1 MHRYSSASSNAGNS
15 LGGPTIRDNSR
26 VDSSFQPPNYPVN
39 SRRQSQIPAYKLKC
53 DREPLNSRLG
63 PPDFYPQ
70 TLNCPEETLTREYLQ
85 SGYKET
91 VEGIEEAREIVLSQV
106 VTFLKPELIG
116 KCREAIRKRFRAINE
131 SRAQKRKA
139 GQVYGVPLSGHL
151 LVRPGAFPEQK
162 PSGED
167 IRRRWIEALSQPHKR
182 LRSLSEHVPHGF
194 RRKSLF
200 DIITRHNIPLVRA
213 TWFVKVTYLNQ
224 VRNVPNGAP
233 EKSQF
238 LRTEQWTKDVA
249 DYFEQLLEEFSSKD
263 GATLS
268 SRDQPSPGLNS
279 GHSSSKLKTES
290 SPSISDT
297 EEPSFNFKWWYMV
310 RLVQWHL
317 AEGLLLPSIL
327 IDRILNQLQDKDSF
341 EILEL
346 LLPLFL
352 GLLDYISLSQT
363 YTRTFVE
370 IAVRYLSNVL
380 SSGSSSVDGLRR
392 ASMTA
397 TLAEMLR
404 YLILSVPDTFVSLDC
419 FPLPAPVAPEVHHRG
434 ASLKNVLDVSEAVQF
449 ETQDAYFRY
458 LSCGH
463 AVSSIEKRASDLAK
477 IVNPNLQ
484 GRGAAKVVQALDKAI
499 VSGNLTLAYSS
510 LFEDLSDSLMEERWI
525 SEVSPCLQSSLIWI
539 GTVELSLICSVF
551 FLCEWATCDYR
562 DCRTAMPSNLTGR
575 KDLSQIYM
583 AVLLLKNKMDELCK
597 VSNPKSSGR
606 HGASKTPSPQDHTPN
621 QVKNSGERKNKTNM
635 LESPGPLHDIIVC
648 WLDQHEVSSPAGYKR
663 VDALVTELIC
673 TGIFYPQAYVRQLIV
688 SGLMD
693 REGTPLDAERKRRHH
708 RILKQ
713 LPALCLLDVL
723 EESRVV
729 EKTTLNDTVAVY
741 SSERHLVVREL
752 SRGQGGV
759 VKRSNTPSGFPLQK
773 QNDHRPSSRDGKSE
787 GSKVKAVITELKGLI
802 STLLH
807 FPNISLSSMEPKS
820 EGLKGS
826 IKRPLSASDLKAD
839 SGETKQGC
847 EECRRAKKQK
857 IDNRSPS
864 FQSIPSSKLEDEDIW
879 WVRKGAVKAH
889 EPSFKVELPQQKVP
903 KQGSRGRRKTQSL
916 AQLAAARIESSQGAS
931 TSHVCDNK
939 VSCPHHK
946 STTDSD
952 SSKEF
957 DRTRAVNLTEIGKV
971 LKRLRMIEKKS
982 VSIWLLRSLRQLI
995 EGNETV
1001 MDKPGSSTSGF
1012 PSQNDERCSVR
1023 WRMSEDELLSVM
1035 YVLDQCCDLVPLVK
1049 FLVWLLPKIRARV
1062 SANIQ
1067 VGRHAIQSKNRES
1080 QICQVEEAFIY
1091 SALQRYENVLLATDL
1106 LPEVLAAVMHR
1117 NAGGVM
1123 PNGRHPCSAAFA
1135 YTRYILKKY
1144 RDVASVARWEK
1155 NFRAT
1160 SDQRLLS
1167 ELDTGRSIDG
1177 DSITSSGV
1185 SSGEDIDDHIRQ
1197 KLGGRSSRNV
1207 PNMKEIVNRS
1217 VEEASRYFYGKERKV
1232 FTPSKP
1238 QGALLEKWDDSF
1250 QIAHD
1255 IVLSLGECIRQN
1267 CSTLPEG
1274 DPSVVA
1280 AAVSAIVG
1288 NVGQA
1293 IAKLPDFTSGN
1304 YQNPPSTATSLNCV
1318 RHILNIHIASL
1329 FLLKESLGDRLSRV
1343 FEVVL
1348 AVEACSAFSAASAPT
1363 KTHRNQCQPSPDSH
1377 DIFGSHSNDLH
1388 SNPTKGFVSRPTK
1401 IAAAVS
1407 ALILGAVI
1415 HGVVSLDRLIT
1426 VFRLKEGLDTMQ
1438 FVRNTRSSNT
1448 NGVSRSSGAFKLD
1461 CSIEVYVH
1469 WFRLLIGNCRTVC
1482 DGLVCEILGESYI
1495 LALSRM
1501 QRMLPLGLILPPAYS
1516 IFAMVIWKPYIT
1528 NNGATREDGQLYQYL
1543 STAVGDAITH
1553 QPFRDVCFRNTHS
1566 FYDILASDSGDSEFA
1581 ALLELHGS
1589 DKHLR
1594 ATAFIPLRARLFL
1607 NALIECKMPASARPQ
1622 EDGSRGFE
1630 SSANMENEAKL
1641 HERLLHILDTLQPA
1655 KFHWQWVELRLLLHE
1670 QALIEK
1676 IETQS
1681 MSFVEALRS
1690 LTPNADSESEKK
1702 FTEIIISRLLVRPD
1716 AASLYSEVVHL
1727 LGKLLQES
1735 LVMDTK
1741 WILQGPDV
1749 LQGRKSIRQQLLY
1762 VAHRKGLSAKAH
1774 FWKPWG
1780 WSCSSPEAST
1790 GTSNT
1795 NNSITTGRGTKRKI
1809 EIMPIEE
1816 GEVIDEFVDV
1826 KRSGKSSNNR
1836 VTDSE
1841 GPESIHHRVTE
1852 KALTELMLPCIDRS
1866 SSELRNAFAAEL
1878 IKQMGAIEMQI
1889 GAITHNNNGTKQ
1901 QANTGSPGIEGA
1913 PSGKSTRKGMR
1924 GGSPVI
1930 GRRPPVVASDS
1941 SPPPVA
1947 SLRSALWVRLQF
1959 LIRLLPVIYAD
1970 RDPSGRNMRQTLAGI
1985 ILRLLGARVVYEEA
1999 DLPTP
2004 MKREAGSYPSEAL
2017 FYSADSLSDRPGE
2030 GLFDRLV
2037 CVLHALLGSCKPSW
2051 LKPKLPPSKATI
2063 KSPRDFPAFDRE
2075 AAENLQ
2081 SALDKME
2088 LPLTIRRRIQSAMP
2102 YLPPTRPFSL
2112 PCLPPLSLPSLP
2124 FLLPGNPTPGHQ
2136 QRSINP
2142 STPSWNSPN
2151 LPSGRGKAPLPSQE
2165 PSEMEIDPWTLLED
2179 GTAGSSTST
2188 SGSGGGGGSSMGV
2201 PGGDH
2206 SNLKAS
2212 SWLKGAVRVRRAD
2225 LTYIGSLDDDS

>member
-1 MHRYSSASSNAGNS
+1 MQRYSSASSNAGNS
-15 LGGPTIRDNSR
+15 LGGPTVRDNSR
-26 VDSSFQPPNYPVN
+26 ADSSFQSPNYPVN

-53 DREPLNSRLG
+53 EKEPLNTRLG

-91 VEGIEEAREIVLSQV
+91 VEGIEEAREIVLTQV

-167 IRRRWIEALSQPHKR
+167 LRKKWIEALSQPHKR

-200 DIITRHNIPLVRA
+200 DIITRHNVPLVRA

-224 VRNVPNGAP
+224 VRPTSTNVPNGTP
-233 EKSQF
+233 EKFQF
-238 LRTEQWTKDVA
+238 VRTEQWTKDVA
-249 DYFEQLLEEFSSKD
+249 EYFEQLLEEFSSKD
-263 GATLS
+263 GAALS

-279 GHSSSKLKTES
+279 VHSSSKLKTES

-327 IDRILNQLQDKDSF
+327 IDRILNQLQEKDSF

-346 LLPLFL
+346 LLPLLL
-352 GLLDYISLSQT
+352 GLLDYIALSQT

-370 IAVRYLSNVL
+370 TAVRYLSNVL
-380 SSGSSSVDGLRR
+380 SSGSSSNDGFKR
-392 ASMTA
+392 ASMAA
-397 TLAEMLR
+397 TVAEMLR
-404 YLILSVPDTFVSLDC
+404 YLILSVPDSFVSLDC
-419 FPLPAPVAPEVHHRG
+419 FPLPAPVAPEVHHR
-434 ASLKNVLDVSEAVQF
+434 ASLKNILEGSEAIQF

-463 AVSSIEKRASDLAK
+463 AVSAVEKRTSDLAK
-477 IVNPNLQ
+477 IVNPSLQ
-484 GRGAAKVVQALDKAI
+484 GRGAAKVVQALDRAF
-499 VSGNLTLAYSS
+499 VSGNLNLAYTS
-510 LFEDLSDSLMEERWI
+510 LFEDLSDSLMEEKWI

-562 DCRTAMPSNLTGR
+562 DCRTSMPSNLKITGR
-575 KDLSQIYM
+575 KDLCQIYM
-583 AVLLLKNKMDELCK
+583 AVLLLKNKMDEMCK
-597 VSNPKSSGR
+597 VSNPKNSSR
-606 HGASKTPSPQDHTPN
+606 LGAGKIPSQDRTPN
-621 QVKNSGERKNKTNM
+621 HSKNSGERKHRTNM

-648 WLDQHEVSSPAGYKR
+648 WLDQHEASSPAGFKA
-663 VDALVTELIC
+663 VDALITELVC
-673 TGIFYPQAYVRQLIV
+673 SGIFYPQAYVRQLIV

-693 REGTPLDAERKRRHH
+693 REGTPLDTERKRRHH
-708 RILKQ
+708 RILKH
-713 LPALCLLDVL
+713 LPASSLLDVL
-723 EESRVV
+723 EESKVI
-729 EKTTLNDTVAVY
+729 EATTLNDTITVY

-752 SRGQGGV
+752 SRGQSDV
-759 VKRSNTPSGFPLQK
+759 VKKSNSLSGFPLQK
-773 QNDHRPSSRDGKSE
+773 QIKHRPSSRDGKVD
-787 GSKVKAVITELKGLI
+787 GSKVKEVVTELKSLI
-802 STLLH
+802 SALLH
-807 FPNISLSSMEPKS
+807 FPNMEPKNDAS
-820 EGLKGS
+820 KGS
-826 IKRPLSASDLKAD
+826 IKRPLSASDLKSD
-839 SGETKQGC
+839 SGEMKQGC

-864 FQSIPSSKLEDEDIW
+864 FQSIPSSQLEDEDIW
-879 WVRKGAVKAH
+879 WIRKGAAKVQ
-889 EPSFKVELPQQKVP
+889 EPSFKVEPPQQKVP

-952 SSKEF
+952 SSKDF
-957 DRTRAVNLTEIGKV
+957 DRTKPVNLSEIGKG

-982 VSIWLLRSLRQLI
+982 VSIWLLKSLRQLI
-995 EGNETV
+995 EGTET
-1001 MDKPGSSTSGF
+1001 MLSKPGNSSSGF
-1012 PSQNDERCSVR
+1012 ASQNDERSSVR
-1023 WRMSEDELLSVM
+1023 WRLSEDELLSVM
-1035 YVLDQCCDLVPLVK
+1035 YVLDICCDLVPLVK
-1049 FLVWLLPKIRARV
+1049 FLIWLLSKIRTKMNTNV
-1062 SANIQ
+1062 Q
-1067 VGRHAIQSKNRES
+1067 VGRNTILPKNREN
-1080 QICQVEEAFIY
+1080 QTCQVEEAFIY

-1106 LPEVLAAVMHR
+1106 LPEVLAAAMHR
-1117 NAGGVM
+1117 NSGVVM
-1123 PNGRHPCSAAFA
+1123 TNGRHPCSAAFA
-1135 YTRYILKKY
+1135 YTRYLLKKY
-1144 RDVASVARWEK
+1144 RDVVSVARWEK
-1155 NFRAT
+1155 NFRV
-1160 SDQRLLS
+1160 SCDQRLLS

-1177 DSITSSGV
+1177 DSISTSGV

-1207 PNMKEIVNRS
+1207 PNMKDVVHRS

-1232 FTPSKP
+1232 FTPSTLK
-1238 QGALLEKWDDSF
+1238 GSSLEKWDDSF

-1255 IVLSLGECIRQN
+1255 IVFSLVECIRQN
-1267 CSTLPEG
+1267 CNTLPEG

-1293 IAKLPDFTSGN
+1293 IAKLPDFSSGN
-1304 YQNPPSTATSLNCV
+1304 YQNPPSAATSLNCV
-1318 RHILNIHIASL
+1318 RHILNIHITSL
-1329 FLLKESLGDRLSRV
+1329 FLLKESLGDRFSRV
-1343 FEVVL
+1343 FEVAL
-1348 AVEACSAFSAASAPT
+1348 AVEASSAVSAAFAPP
-1363 KTHRNQCQPSPDSH
+1363 KSHRNQFQLSPESH
-1377 DIFGSHSNDLH
+1377 DLYGNHSNDLH
-1388 SNPTKGFVSRPTK
+1388 SNSTKGFVSRPTK

-1407 ALILGAVI
+1407 ALVLGAVI
-1415 HGVVSLDRLIT
+1415 HGVISLDRLIT
-1426 VFRLKEGLDTMQ
+1426 VFRLKEGLDIMQ
-1438 FVRNTRSSNT
+1438 FVRNARSSNA
-1448 NGVSRSSGAFKLD
+1448 NGVSRTSGAFKLD
-1461 CSIEVYVH
+1461 CPIEVYVH

-1482 DGLVCEILGESYI
+1482 DGLICEMLGDSYI

-1501 QRMLPLGLILPPAYS
+1501 QRMLSLGLILPPAYS
-1516 IFAMVIWKPYIT
+1516 IFAMVIWRPYIT
-1528 NNGATREDGQLYQYL
+1528 SNGPNREDIQLYQYL
-1543 STAVGDAITH
+1543 STAVGDAIRH

-1581 ALLELHGS
+1581 AMLEVHGS

-1594 ATAFIPLRARLFL
+1594 ASAFIPLRARLFL
-1607 NALIECKMPASARPQ
+1607 NALIECKMPASAILQ
-1622 EDGSRGFE
+1622 EDGSWGCD

-1641 HERLLHILDTLQPA
+1641 QERLLHILDTLQPA

-1716 AASLYSEVVHL
+1716 AASLYSEVVNL

-1762 VAHRKGLSAKAH
+1762 VAHRKGLSAKAQ

-1780 WSCSSPEAST
+1780 WPRSVPEAST
-1790 GTSNT
+1790 STTSN
-1795 NNSITTGRGTKRKI
+1795 NNSSNSGRGTKRKI
-1809 EIMPIEE
+1809 EITPIEE

-1826 KRSGKSSNNR
+1826 KRSGKSANTR
-1836 VTDSE
+1836 ATDSE
-1841 GPESIHHRVTE
+1841 GPESIQHRVTE

-1866 SSELRNAFAAEL
+1866 SSELRNAFATEL
-1878 IKQMGAIEMQI
+1878 IKQMAAIETQI
-1889 GAITHNNNGTKQ
+1889 STITNNNGTKQ
-1901 QANTGSPGIEGA
+1901 QASTGSPGIEGSA
-1913 PSGKSTRKGMR
+1913 PGKSGRKGMR

-1930 GRRPPVVASDS
+1930 GRRPPVTASDS
-1941 SPPPVA
+1941 TPPPVA

-1999 DLPTP
+1999 DLPSP
-2004 MKREAGSYPSEAL
+2004 MKREAESSLSEAL
-2017 FYSADSLSDRPGE
+2017 VYSADRPGE

-2051 LKPKLPPSKATI
+2051 LKPKLAPSKSTI
-2063 KSPRDFPAFDRE
+2063 KSSRDFPAFDRE

-2102 YLPPTRPFSL
+2102 YLPPTRPFSM
-2112 PCLPPLSLPSLP
+2112 PCLPPFSAPSLP
-2124 FLLPGNPTPGHQ
+2124 FILSGNPTPGPQ
-2136 QRSINP
+2136 QRNINP
-2142 STPSWNSPN
+2142 STSSWTPSN

-2179 GTAGSSTST
+2179 GTAGSSSATT
-2188 SGSGGGGGSSMGV
+2188 GSGGGGGSSMGV

-2212 SWLKGAVRVRRAD
+2212 SWLKGAVRVRRTD